1 MKEIKCDI
9 CQRSFPEDKLILGH
23 GIRHE
28 IESLIIADHAEW
40 SDNSHICKD
49 DFDHYRVM
57 YVQKMLEEDQGKLQK
72 LEADVLESI
81 RESEIITENINSEF
95 DQQRTFGQKVAD
107 NVASFGGSWKFIGLF
122 FGILVLWVIANT
134 IALFQQPFDP
144 YPFILLN
151 LILSCI
157 AAIQAPIIMMSQNR
171 MGDKDRIRSEN
182 DYKVNLKSEIEIKT
196 LSEKVD
202 HLLLDQ
208 WSKMMKIQQIQM
220 EMLEEIRKNVEKPE
234 IGNNQD
240 H

>member
-1 MKEIKCDI
+1 MNEIKCDI
-9 CQRSFPEDKLILGH
+9 CQRLFPEDELILGH

-28 IESLIIADHAEW
+28 IETLITADHPEW

-49 DFDHYRVM
+49 DFDRYRIE
-57 YVQKMLEEDQGKLQK
+57 YVQKMLEEDEGNLQK

-81 RESEIITENINSEF
+81 RESELITANINSKF
-95 DQQRTFGQKVAD
+95 DEQRTVGQKVAD
-107 NVASFGGSWKFIGLF
+107 KVASFGGSWKFIGLF
-122 FGILVLWVIANT
+122 FTILILWVIANT

-182 DYKVNLKSEIEIKT
+182 DYKVNLKAEIEIKT
-196 LSEKVD
+196 LTEKVD

-220 EMLEEIRKNVEKPE
+220 EMLEDIRKGLVKS
-234 IGNNQD
+234 GNGDNKAQ
-240 H
+240 